1 MAKYKVK
8 TKECQLI
15 VKVKLSFKEKLN
27 ERQLEFFSSKYIRGL
42 LKAKLVKKGIIEY
55 FGPIGISLYDRLKKP
70 ITKYDFLFIMEQIV
84 DIVQK
89 LNANA
94 LIINNVIF
102 DIKNVYINEIT
113 KEIQFIYLPLEA
125 SQNEVNIIEFMENI
139 IYSSNPIKEHQ
150 SDYISRFVYFIKG
163 LQTFDVEKIEKYILM
178 EDRSVVNIIK
188 RHSVGQSGYMTDKP
202 VDYYAHYEEKDP
214 EATGILSDDQATGK
228 LQEDEVTGLLVNDE
242 ETGLLL
248 EDEATGLLNESNK
261 QFQYATLYR
270 GLTEEWISINKSVF
284 RFGKEKSYSDYFVSN
299 NDKVSRSH
307 ADIITRGQRF
317 YITDLNSKNR
327 TYVNE
332 KVIPAQQEIEIFH
345 GDKLRL
351 ANEEFEF
358 RI

>member
-15 VKVKLSFKEKLN
+15 VRVKLSFKEKLN

-42 LKAKLVKKGIIEY
+42 LKAKLVKKGTIEY
-55 FGPIGISLYDRLKKP
+55 SGPVGISLYDRLKKP
-70 ITKYDFLFIMEQIV
+70 ISKYDFLFIMEQIV

-102 DIKNVYINEIT
+102 DIKNVYINETT
-113 KEIQFIYLPLEA
+113 KEIQFIYLPLEV
-125 SQNEVNIIEFMENI
+125 SNNEVNIIDFMESI
-139 IYSSNPIKEHQ
+139 IYSANPTKEDQ

-163 LQTFDVEKIEKYILM
+163 LQTFDVEKIEEFILR
-178 EDRSVVNIIK
+178 EDRNVVNIIK

-202 VDYYAHYEEKDP
+202 ADYYAHYEKEDP
-214 EATGILSDDQATGK
+214 EATGLLSDDQETGL
-228 LQEDEVTGLLVNDE
+228 LQENEATGLLVE
-242 ETGLLL
+242 E
-248 EDEATGLLNESNK
+248 EATGLLNESNEK
-261 QFQYATLYR
+261 FQYATLYR
-270 GLTEEWISINKSVF
+270 GLTEEWISINKPVF
-284 RFGKEKSYSDYFVSN
+284 RVGKEKSYSDYFVSN
-299 NDKVSRSH
+299 SDKVSRSH

-317 YITDLNSKNR
+317 YIMDLNSKNR

-332 KVIPAQQEIEIFH
+332 KAIPAQQEIEIFH